1 MDLQHSTGTPSLMP
15 HREQALR
22 HWLQQDLQLPLQDLQ
37 PASSDASF
45 RRYFRVFLPDGLTRI
60 AMDAP
65 PPQEDTGPF
74 VRIAAQLRGLGLNAP
89 VVHAAEP
96 EQGFLL
102 LDDLGQQAYLGCL
115 DSGSVNHLYSDA
127 MRALL
132 QLQRCQDDGTLPRY
146 DAALLRSEIQLFV
159 DWFLHRHLGLD
170 LDAEIALG
178 SVFGHLI
185 DSALAQPQVC
195 VHRDYHSRNLMKLQ
209 QDNPG
214 VIDFQDAVWG
224 PVTYDLVSLLRDCYI
239 DWPRAQVEDW
249 ARDYH
254 QQAMDAG
261 LLQGHALASDFSQF
275 LRWFDWMGVQRHL
288 KAIGIFA
295 RLHHRDG
302 KSGYLGDIP
311 RTLGYVREVSHRYP
325 ELAPLYTLLT
335 QVVDPAWQV
344 LQDSQ

>member
-1 MDLQHSTGTPSLMP
+1 MP

-22 HWLQQDLQLPLQDLQ
+22 HWLQNDLQLPVEDLQ

-65 PPQEDTGPF
+65 PPQEDTRPF
-74 VRIAAQLRGLGLNAP
+74 VRIAAQLRDLGLNAP

-102 LDDLGQQAYLGCL
+102 LDDLGQQAYLSCL
-115 DSGSVNHLYSDA
+115 DADSVGHLYGDA
-127 MRALL
+127 MQALL
-132 QLQRCQDDGTLPRY
+132 QLQRCQDDGSLPRY
-146 DAALLRSEIQLFV
+146 DATLLRNEMQLFV
-159 DWFLHRHLGLD
+159 DWFLQRHLGLD
-170 LDAEIALG
+170 LAADVGLE
-178 SVFGHLI
+178 SVFARLVE
-185 DSALAQPQVC
+185 SAQAQPQVY
-195 VHRDYHSRNLMKLQ
+195 VHRDYHSRNLMHLSE
-209 QDNPG
+209 DNPG

-224 PVTYDLVSLLRDCYI
+224 PITYDLVSLLRDCYI
-239 DWPRAQVEDW
+239 DWPRGQVEDW
-249 ARDYH
+249 VRDYH

-261 LLQGHALASDFSQF
+261 LLRGPSLASDFGQF

-302 KSGYLGDIP
+302 KSGYLADIP
-311 RTLGYVREVSHRYP
+311 RTLTYVRDVSGRYA
-325 ELAPLYTLLT
+325 ELAPLHNFIA
-335 QVVDPAWQV
+335 QVVDPAWQS
-344 LQDSQ
+344 LQEGRA

>member
-1 MDLQHSTGTPSLMP
+1 MP

-22 HWLQQDLQLPLQDLQ
+22 HWLQDELKLPLEDLQ

-65 PPQEDTGPF
+65 PPQEDTRPF

-102 LDDLGQQAYLGCL
+102 LDDLGQQAYLSCL
-115 DSGSVNHLYSDA
+115 DAESVNALYGDA
-127 MRALL
+127 MQALL
-132 QLQRCQDDGTLPRY
+132 QLQQCPDDGSLPRY
-146 DAALLRSEIQLFV
+146 DAVLLRNEMQLFV
-159 DWFLHRHLGLD
+159 DWFLQRHLGLD
-170 LDAEIALG
+170 LETDVGLE
-178 SVFGHLI
+178 SVFARLVE
-185 DSALAQPQVC
+185 SAQAQPQVC
-195 VHRDYHSRNLMKLQ
+195 VHRDYHSRNLMRLAQ
-209 QDNPG
+209 GNPG

-224 PVTYDLVSLLRDCYI
+224 PITYDLVSLLRDCYI

-249 ARDYH
+249 VCHYH
-254 QQAMDAG
+254 QNALAAG
-261 LLQGHALASDFSQF
+261 LLQDHPQAQDPAQF
-275 LRWFDWMGVQRHL
+275 LYWFDWMGVQRHL

-311 RTLGYVREVSHRYP
+311 RTLSYVREVSGRYP
-325 ELAPLYTLLT
+325 ELAPLHAFIA
-335 QVVDPAWQV
+335 QIVDPAWQD
-344 LQDSQ
+344 LQEGRTA

>member
-1 MDLQHSTGTPSLMP
+1 MP

-22 HWLQQDLQLPLQDLQ
+22 HWLQNDLQLPVEDLQ

-65 PPQEDTGPF
+65 PPQEDTRPF
-74 VRIAAQLRGLGLNAP
+74 VRIAAQLRDLGLNAP

-102 LDDLGQQAYLGCL
+102 LDDLGQQAYLSCL
-115 DSGSVNHLYSDA
+115 DADSVGHLYGDA
-127 MRALL
+127 MQALL
-132 QLQRCQDDGTLPRY
+132 QLQRCQDDGSLPRY
-146 DAALLRSEIQLFV
+146 DATLLCNEMQLFV
-159 DWFLHRHLGLD
+159 DWFLQRHLGLD
-170 LDAEIALG
+170 LATDLG
-178 SVFGHLI
+178 LESVFARLVA
-185 DSALAQPQVC
+185 SAQAQPQVC
-195 VHRDYHSRNLMKLQ
+195 VHRDYHSRNLMHLSA
-209 QDNPG
+209 DNPG

-224 PVTYDLVSLLRDCYI
+224 PITYDLVSLLRDCYI
-239 DWPRAQVEDW
+239 DWPRDQVEDW
-249 ARDYH
+249 VRDYY

-261 LLQGHALASDFSQF
+261 LLRGHALASDFAQF

-311 RTLGYVREVSHRYP
+311 RTLTYVRDVSGRYA
-325 ELAPLYTLLT
+325 ELASLHNFIAR
-335 QVVDPAWQV
+335 VVDPAWQS
-344 LQDSQ
+344 LQEDRA